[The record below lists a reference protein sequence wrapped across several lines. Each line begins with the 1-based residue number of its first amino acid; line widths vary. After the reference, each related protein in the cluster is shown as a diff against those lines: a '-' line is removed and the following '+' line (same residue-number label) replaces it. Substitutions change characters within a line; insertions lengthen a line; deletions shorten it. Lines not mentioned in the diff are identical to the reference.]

1 MSRWGV
7 PLLRR
12 WRRPRLWP
20 RRRQHQ
26 AQQDPPER
34 QRPLRRP
41 LLRLQHRRLP
51 GRDPVAAAVA
61 VAVVARLGPLRRHLP
76 PRALPVE
83 MGAMRRGQ
91 APAPAL
97 GPKPPPRNRHKRRLL
112 RPVAQRPKPVETAKL
127 RQTPKPVATA
137 RPQVAAKPVEPR
149 ASPTRAPPRRLRG
162 RQPVPAVPRRQPA
175 PPVARR

>member
-12 WRRPRLWP
+12 WRRPRRSRLWP

-26 AQQDPPER
+26 AQQDPPQR

-41 LLRLQHRRLP
+41 LLRLQHRLRLP
-51 GRDPVAAAVA
+51 GRAPAAAAVA
-61 VAVVARLGPLRRHLP
+61 ARLGPLRRHLP
-76 PRALPVE
+76 HRALPVE
-83 MGAMRRGQ
+83 MAAMRRGQ

-112 RPVAQRPKPVETAKL
+112 RPVAQRPS
-127 RQTPKPVATA
+127 PVATA
-137 RPQVAAKPVEPR
+137 RPQLAAKPVEPR
-149 ASPTRAPPRRLRG
+149 VSPTRAPPRRLQG
-162 RQPVPAVPRRQPA
+162 GQPAPAVPRRQPA
-175 PPVARR
+175 APQVARR